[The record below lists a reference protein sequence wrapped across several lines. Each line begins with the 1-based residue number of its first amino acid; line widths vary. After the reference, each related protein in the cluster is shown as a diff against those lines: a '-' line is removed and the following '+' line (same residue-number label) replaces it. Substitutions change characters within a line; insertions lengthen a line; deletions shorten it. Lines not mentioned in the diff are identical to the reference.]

1 MKKLLL
7 ALVLVV
13 PAFGVLASSSS
24 SPSSSS
30 SNNGSLSGRHSESY
44 QVCYIDGKA
53 IMLQQNMCYAK
64 GGSLVKPN

>member
-7 ALVLVV
+7 ALALVV

-24 SPSSSS
+24 TS
-30 SNNGSLSGRHSESY
+30 GSQSGQNSETY
-44 QVCYIDGKA
+44 RVCYIDGKA

-64 GGSLVKPN
+64 GGSLIKH

>member
-24 SPSSSS
+24 SSSSS
-30 SNNGSLSGRHSESY
+30 SDNGSISGRHSESY

-64 GGSLVKPN
+64 GGSLVKP